1 MKKTI
6 SQMMGMGH
14 SINSKA
20 HKEMLK
26 KEYSAKEMSSK
37 AGYGK
42 SKKCPRCGKANCGCK
57 EY

>member
-1 MKKTI
+1 
-6 SQMMGMGH
+6 MMGMGH